1 MSLTAQSTDV
11 TAPRRSAGRPVM
23 TDVARVAGVSQKTV
37 SRVVNGSA
45 HVREDVRLKVLS
57 AIEELGFRPNAAA
70 RALASQRSGAVGII
84 TPATTLYGPSAQL
97 LGLEQAAWGAGLSV
111 VIVSVQDGSRTDFGS
126 AVRRLLDSGV
136 DGLLIGSAI
145 FDVDLTPEVLEGV
158 PAMVIGD
165 PPPAGL
171 PIPAVITDQ
180 SGGARAATEH
190 LLSLG
195 HRTVHHI
202 AGPSAWYSARAR
214 QDSWRSAV
222 EATGA
227 AAPEPVEGDWTARS
241 GYEAAG
247 RLLQQPDAA
256 EVTAIFAANDSMAI
270 GTLRALAEAGRRV
283 PDDVSVVG
291 FDDVPESEYLPVPL
305 STVRQD
311 FAGMTSRAVI
321 ELARAIVGEPV
332 PDQILSNP
340 ELVVRI
346 SSRPTA

>member
-1 MSLTAQSTDV
+1 
-11 TAPRRSAGRPVM
+11 M

-45 HVREDVRLKVLS
+45 HVRDDVRRKVLS

-97 LGLEQAAWGAGLSV
+97 LGLEQAAWNAGLSV
-111 VIVSVQDGSRTDFGS
+111 VIVSVQDGSLAGFGS

-136 DGLLIGSAI
+136 DGLLIGSTI
-145 FDVDLTPEVLEGV
+145 FDVDLTPEVLDGV
-158 PAMVIGD
+158 PAIVIGD

-180 SGGARAATEH
+180 HLGARAATEH
-190 LLSLG
+190 LLALG

-202 AGPSAWYSARAR
+202 SGPSAWYAARAR
-214 QDSWRSAV
+214 QDAWRSSLEQA
-222 EATGA
+222 GA
-227 AAPEPVEGDWTARS
+227 AVPELVEGDWTARS
-241 GYEAAG
+241 GYQAAR
-247 RLLQQPDAA
+247 RLLQQHGASS
-256 EVTAIFAANDSMAI
+256 VTAVFAANDSMAI

-283 PDDVSVVG
+283 PEDVCVVG

-311 FAGMTSRAVI
+311 FTGMTSRAVT
-321 ELARAIVGEPV
+321 ELARAIAGERV
-332 PDQILSNP
+332 PDQIPSEP
-340 ELVVRI
+340 QLVVRA
-346 SSRPTA
+346 SSSPAPSTTRQSDR

>member
-1 MSLTAQSTDV
+1 
-11 TAPRRSAGRPVM
+11 M

-45 HVREDVRLKVLS
+45 HVREDVRIKVMS
-57 AIEELGFRPNAAA
+57 AIEELGFRVNAAA

-111 VIVSVQDGSRTDFGS
+111 VIVSVQDGSLAGFGS

-136 DGLLIGSAI
+136 DGLLIGSNI
-145 FDVDLTPEVLEGV
+145 FDVELTLEMLDGV
-158 PAMVIGD
+158 PAIVIGD

-171 PIPAVITDQ
+171 PIPAVIIDQ
-180 SGGARAATEH
+180 RAGARAATQH

-214 QDSWRSAV
+214 QEAWRAV
-222 EATGA
+222 LEEADA
-227 AAPEPVEGDWTARS
+227 VAPEPVHGDWTARS
-241 GYEAAG
+241 GYEAAV
-247 RLLQQPDAA
+247 RLLQQPNAA
-256 EVTAIFAANDSMAI
+256 EVSAIFAANDSMAV
-270 GTLRALAEAGRRV
+270 GALRALAESGRRV
-283 PDDVSVVG
+283 PDDVCLVG

-311 FAGMTSRAVI
+311 FAGMTARAVT
-321 ELARAIVGEPV
+321 ELTRAIAGESV
-332 PDQILSNP
+332 PAQIPSDT
-340 ELVVRI
+340 ELVIRA
-346 SSRPTA
+346 SSRPTP